1 MLNTLKNFSF
11 KQQFQPNFFGI
22 FTNPFYFSR
31 RGLFKAICKH
41 SDLIVGK
48 TLDIGCGQKP
58 YQHLFKNA
66 TQYLGL
72 EIDSPQNRLKKNAD
86 FFYDGKHMPFEDQS
100 FDSLVCNE
108 VLEHV
113 FNPNDFL
120 QEMHRILRGG
130 GKMLI
135 TLPFVWDE
143 HEQPYDYARYSS
155 FGITHLLEQNGF
167 KVLQFEKTNDGFE
180 IIFALI
186 NAYIYKKL
194 CTRSKILRIL
204 STLFIT
210 SFFNLLGIIASKILP
225 RNPDL
230 YLDNVLIVQKQ

>member
-1 MLNTLKNFSF
+1 MLKALKKFSF
-11 KQQFQPNFFGI
+11 TQQFQPTFFGI
-22 FTNPFYFSR
+22 FINPFYFSR
-31 RGLFKAICKH
+31 KGLFDAVRKH
-41 SDLIVGK
+41 SDLIAGK

-58 YQHLFKNA
+58 YQNLFKNA

-72 EIDSPQNRLKKNAD
+72 EIDSPQNRIRKNAD
-86 FFYDGKHMPFEDQS
+86 FFYDGKHMPFTNQS
-100 FDSLVCNE
+100 FDSVICNE

-120 QEMHRILRGG
+120 QEIHRILRGG
-130 GKMLI
+130 GKMLL

-155 FGITHLLEQNGF
+155 FGIKHLLEQNGF
-167 KVLQFEKTNDGFE
+167 KILKLEKTNDGLE
-180 IIFALI
+180 VIFALI

-194 CTRSKILRIL
+194 CTRNKILRIL
-204 STLFIT
+204 AILFIT

-230 YLDNVLIVQKQ
+230 YLDSVLVVEKQ